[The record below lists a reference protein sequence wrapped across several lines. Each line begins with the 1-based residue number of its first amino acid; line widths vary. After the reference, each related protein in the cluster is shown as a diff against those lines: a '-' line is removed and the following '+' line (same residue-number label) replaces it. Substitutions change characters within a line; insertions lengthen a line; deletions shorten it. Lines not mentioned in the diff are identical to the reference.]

1 LIRYLFVF
9 LALIIVSPLYALAAS
24 IIVDLEGTPVEVS
37 YETEGVKILSITPD
51 LDFIS
56 LLMEVK
62 VTGSPGILEITF
74 DREFF
79 DAKFAGQDDSFIVL
93 ADGDEPGFEE
103 TETTPSSRTLRIEL
117 PTGTEEV
124 EIIGSVFG
132 TPQIAEP
139 EEQPEEPMVEEPV
152 AEEPVAEEMQP
163 EEKPPM
169 VSQPKVECGPG
180 TILKDGVC
188 VVDERCGPG
197 TIMQD
202 GVCVPAPAESTFIG
216 GQGLIYGAAAA
227 FIIAFIII
235 FILYGISRASRQRP
249 QVTPQ

>member
-1 LIRYLFVF
+1 M
-9 LALIIVSPLYALAAS
+9 ALVISSPLYALGAS
-24 IIVDLEGTPVEVS
+24 ITVDMEGTPVEVF
-37 YETEGVKILSITPD
+37 YETQGVEILSITPD

-56 LLMEVK
+56 LLIEVE
-62 VTGSPGILEITF
+62 VTGSPGILEITL

-79 DAKFAGQDDSFIVL
+79 DSKFAGQDDSFIVL
-93 ADGDEPGFEE
+93 ADGDEPDFEE
-103 TETTPSSRTLRIEL
+103 TETTAASRTLRIEL

-139 EEQPEEPMVEEPV
+139 EQPEEPMVEEPV
-152 AEEPVAEEMQP
+152 VEEPAP

-169 VSQPKVECGPG
+169 EAKPKVECGPG

-202 GVCVPAPAESTFIG
+202 GVCVPAPAQTTLAGDKSF
-216 GQGLIYGAAAA
+216 IYGAAAA

-235 FILYGISRASRQRP
+235 FILYGISRASRGKQQAVP
-249 QVTPQ
+249 Q